1 MIYIRTEEGFLLD
14 LEDSKRYI
22 IWKIENEFYDI
33 SEFRKCI
40 EINDPSFWG
49 EYKLTK
55 DEEHYYRWIN
65 LIAEMT
71 LKEKICITS

>member
-1 MIYIRTEEGFLLD
+1 MINIRTEDGFLLD

-22 IWKIENEFYDI
+22 IWKIKDEFSTI
-33 SEFRKCI
+33 SEFRKCV
-40 EINDPSFWG
+40 EINNPSFWG
-49 EYKLTK
+49 EYKLTE
-55 DEEHYYRWIN
+55 DEEHYSIWIN